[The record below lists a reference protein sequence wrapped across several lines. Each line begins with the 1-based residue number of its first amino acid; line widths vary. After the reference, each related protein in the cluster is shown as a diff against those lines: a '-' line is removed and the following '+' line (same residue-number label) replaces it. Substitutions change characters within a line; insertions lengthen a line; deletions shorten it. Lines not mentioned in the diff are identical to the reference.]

1 MATGGE
7 RNGGGRSANQ
17 YADLDVTSY
26 AQGYDLDDA
35 NRAPATAGIVTV
47 CQLLVIIIGSAV
59 GIIATSNGTPL
70 GIGLAVA
77 AAGTA
82 GIGLL
87 ERLGDRERRY
97 TVVGMNRRTT
107 DDGRNEYG
115 SISQR
120 T

>member
-1 MATGGE
+1 MIIMSYSTRSTNGDGRRA
-7 RNGGGRSANQ
+7 RGGGRSANQ

-26 AQGYDLDDA
+26 TRGHDLDDA
-35 NRAPATAGIVTV
+35 NRAPATAGIVTT

-77 AAGTA
+77 AAGAA

-87 ERLGDRERRY
+87 ERLGDGDR
-97 TVVGMNRRTT
+97 GMKV
-107 DDGRNEYG
+107 
-115 SISQR
+115 
-120 T
+120 